1 MFLLKETCETSYQ
14 PADETSHIIDC
25 ESSVQSP
32 LKNMRYDSA
41 EKLSTTKFSFDKAS
55 DSSSGYSAYKD
66 RMNSKNSASEPESAL
81 AALDRIEANTLRELE
96 DLGRYPSPSSSS
108 KSTGYTSDISR
119 KLTSSCNVPCD
130 PDIEIIDIKQ
140 SDSPFLP
147 SIGRRIKER
156 TFKSVIENTRNYER
170 SSSSTGNCSSMV
182 VESSQPETV
191 EVIDCASIIPKKE
204 LDYQVSCSFTNKSN
218 NSSCGVG
225 DVRHTMPDQSD
236 NNPPH
241 LPIIID
247 DDDTVQSDHPHQ
259 PAHSHLHHHRSLET
273 SSHQQESIER
283 IQYGQMI
290 KVKDSRNA
298 ESVVSSN
305 ADPDHL
311 FSLDSKLHSADRF
324 LSIDAHRGLHKD
336 TNIPVAIEENYVST
350 SDSSTTLLNNPSY
363 IDISQLSKRKPDF
376 LQQPSPKKVCDE
388 TNVSLNIA
396 NLPKVMEGTFH
407 IKNPAITPVSGFSQ
421 SVSCNVNSDKSS
433 ELSLVT
439 KFELKIGMD
448 NKLISK
454 CGQMD
459 GNSMVAIAEE
469 QVAGSTCR
477 MEEMMPL
484 NETCIMPSSVD
495 VRAEADTTVSEYQLS
510 LSKPPT
516 TPTLESS
523 VSQSSN
529 PTDTPDKQSIVGSSS
544 IDNAPMSSFVGGS
557 HSDSV
562 SQAPNLTTL
571 SPSPPVSQQLHVA
584 SQGDNSA
591 VQENPNSS
599 TPSHNSSMTE
609 GSTSN
614 TATTTTTDSHG
625 ISAAGSSKWNQD
637 LTVEAPL
644 ESSQHQQKFTKPDES
659 RANTPSTTS
668 QSKLSAES
676 DETNSNL
683 DNQPHSQHQSLS
695 SSTTSAAIV
704 TATTT
709 TAVPEDAHKDK
720 KEEGSE
726 KESQE
731 QPSTDSSNQH
741 PYQGDKQDDGD
752 MTDPGDSDDG
762 TDIMEP
768 DIKPILQDDVAAGID
783 SAIDFDAAHMRKM
796 SSETSTGPGDFTSQL
811 EKLHSETEMDV
822 CDRKMV
828 FKGLESTSTDPDTE
842 KFMKVNL
849 LKSPKK
855 EIFDD
860 NDFIPEAKVKVEPN
874 SSDHASMDKVEGTDQ
889 DDNLPASQGKR
900 TKYFYLFG
908 NLIFELIFP

>member
-1 MFLLKETCETSYQ
+1 
-14 PADETSHIIDC
+14 
-25 ESSVQSP
+25 
-32 LKNMRYDSA
+32 MRYDSA

-108 KSTGYTSDISR
+108 KNTGFTSDISR
-119 KLTSSCNVPCD
+119 KLTPSCNVPSD

-170 SSSSTGNCSSMV
+170 SSSSTGNCSSMI

-191 EVIDCASIIPKKE
+191 DVIDCASIIPKKE

-218 NSSCGVG
+218 SSNCGVG
-225 DVRHTMPDQSD
+225 DVRHAMPDQSD
-236 NNPPH
+236 NNNNPPH

-259 PAHSHLHHHRSLET
+259 SAHSHLHHRSLET
-273 SSHQQESIER
+273 SSHHQESIER
-283 IQYGQMI
+283 IHYGQMV

-305 ADPDHL
+305 ADPNHL
-311 FSLDSKLHSADRF
+311 FSLDGKLHSADRF

-336 TNIPVAIEENYVST
+336 INIPVAIEENYVST

-421 SVSCNVNSDKSS
+421 SVSCNMNSDNSS

-459 GNSMVAIAEE
+459 GNNMVAIAEE

-529 PTDTPDKQSIVGSSS
+529 PTETPEKQSIVGSSS

-557 HSDSV
+557 HSDSL

-571 SPSPPVSQQLHVA
+571 SPSPPVSQQLRVA
-584 SQGDNSA
+584 TQGNNSA
-591 VQENPNSS
+591 IQENTNSRTTS
-599 TPSHNSSMTE
+599 QNLSMTE
-609 GSTSN
+609 GSTSS
-614 TATTTTTDSHG
+614 TATTTTTDSHST
-625 ISAAGSSKWNQD
+625 SATGSSNWNQD
-637 LTVEAPL
+637 LTVEVPL
-644 ESSQHQQKFTKPDES
+644 ESGQHQQKFTRPDES
-659 RANTPSTTS
+659 RSSTPSKATTTG
-668 QSKLSAES
+668 QSKTSIES
-676 DETNSNL
+676 EGTNSCS
-683 DNQPHSQHQSLS
+683 DNQPHSQHQSLPS
-695 SSTTSAAIV
+695 STSAAIA

-709 TAVPEDAHKDK
+709 TAVPESAHKEK
-720 KEEGSE
+720 KREEESE
-726 KESQE
+726 KQKQE
-731 QPSTDSSNQH
+731 QTCTDSSNPLPCQV
-741 PYQGDKQDDGD
+741 DKQDDGD

-768 DIKPILQDDVAAGID
+768 DIKPLLQDDAAAGVD
-783 SAIDFDAAHMRKM
+783 SAMDFDAAHMRNM
-796 SSETSTGPGDFTSQL
+796 SSETSTGPRDFTPQL
-811 EKLHSETEMDV
+811 EKTHGETERDV

-828 FKGLESTSTDPDTE
+828 FKGLESTSMDHNNE
-842 KFMKVNL
+842 QFMDKVNL

-860 NDFIPEAKVKVEPN
+860 CDFIPEAKVKVEPN
-874 SSDHASMDKVEGTDQ
+874 RTDPASVNKAGDTDQ

-900 TKYFYLFG
+900 TKQSYLEIILYAKYI
-908 NLIFELIFP
+908 NLEK